1 MNSIETEM
9 ADLIEI
15 SRFAGERFDLVQA
28 GGGNTSVKLDDGRIF
43 VKASGMALS
52 EVSSEADFCLLQ
64 WPNLVQFLSS
74 CAADSITDA
83 GDDTTTEIL
92 EAQAKVAVAAAL
104 SPTSSGNRRPSI
116 EALLHCLLGKY
127 TLHTHPIAVTALVCR
142 SDWQKTVADIFA
154 SAFPQYQEALFM
166 VPYRTPG
173 PALAVALLQQLK
185 EKNWQPAIADKA
197 RIAIVFLENHGLIV
211 AGANKQVVMQITNE
225 VTDKLASQLSFNLY
239 RYKLVNFAS
248 ALVNQVCGTKWLAY
262 LSDDRI
268 LQDALRRDPAYLL
281 ASCATPDQLVYC
293 GARGMGLSEFD
304 SPEAVQSVADYLK
317 KFGHPPKVIISGEH
331 ILLLGQSLRKCRE
344 SEEVLRSHVMLQL
357 GGELAT
363 MNYLAQSEVDYLS
376 NWEAEKY
383 RQTL

>member
-52 EVSSEADFCLLQ
+52 EVSSESDFCLLE
-64 WPNLVQFLSS
+64 WPSLVQFLSS
-74 CAADSITDA
+74 CATNA
-83 GDDTTTEIL
+83 TTEIL
-92 EAQAKVAVAAAL
+92 EAQAKIAVAAAL
-104 SPTSSGNRRPSI
+104 STESSSKRRPSI
-116 EALLHCLLGKY
+116 ETLLHCLLGKY
-127 TLHTHPIAVTALVCR
+127 TLHTHPIAVASLVCR
-142 SDWQKTVADIFA
+142 SDWQKIVADIFA
-154 SAFPQYQEALFM
+154 TTFPQYQDALFM

-185 EKNWQPAIADKA
+185 EKNWQSAKPDKA
-197 RIAIVFLENHGLIV
+197 SIAIVFLENHGLIV
-211 AGANKQVVMQITNE
+211 AGASKQVVMQITNE
-225 VTDKLASQLSFNLY
+225 VVDKLASRLTFNLY

-262 LSDDRI
+262 LSDDHI
-268 LQDALRRDPAYLL
+268 LLDALRRDPAYLL

-293 GARGMGLSEFD
+293 GARGMALTEFD
-304 SPEAVQSVADYLK
+304 SPEAVQSVADYLEQ
-317 KFGHPPKVIISGEH
+317 FGHPPKVIISGEH
-331 ILLLGQSLRKCRE
+331 VLLLGQSLRKCRE
-344 SEEVLRSHVMLQL
+344 TEEVLRSHVMLQL

-363 MNYLAQSEVDYLS
+363 MNYLNQGEVDYLS
-376 NWEAEKY
+376 DWEAEKY

>member
-1 MNSIETEM
+1 MNAIETEI

-52 EVSSEADFCLLQ
+52 EVGSEADFCLLQ
-64 WPNLVQFLSS
+64 WPALLQFLSA
-74 CAADSITDA
+74 CDA
-83 GDDTTTEIL
+83 NLSVEAL

-104 SPTSSGNRRPSI
+104 TPAASSNRRPSI

-127 TLHTHPIAVTALVCR
+127 TLHTHPIAVAALVCR
-142 SDWQKTVADIFA
+142 KNWQKIVRDIFA
-154 SAFPQYQEALFM
+154 SEFPQYQDSLFL
-166 VPYRTPG
+166 VSYKTPG
-173 PALAVALLQQLK
+173 PALAVALQQQLR
-185 EKNWQPAIADKA
+185 EKNWQPSAADKA
-197 RIAIVFLENHGLIV
+197 SIAIVFLENHGLIV

-225 VTDKLASQLSFNLY
+225 VVDKLASELAFNLY

-262 LSDDRI
+262 LSDDHI
-268 LQDALRRDPAYLL
+268 LQDALKRNSAYLL
-281 ASCATPDQLVYC
+281 APCATPDQLVYC
-293 GARGMGLSEFD
+293 GASGLALADFD
-304 SPEAVQSVADYLK
+304 SASAVQSVADYLQ

-357 GGELAT
+357 GGELDDMT
-363 MNYLAQSEVDYLS
+363 YLAQDEVDYLS

-383 RQTL
+383 RQSL

>member
-1 MNSIETEM
+1 MNSTETEI

-52 EVSSEADFCLLQ
+52 EVGSEADFCLLQ
-64 WPNLVQFLSS
+64 WPSLLEFMSS
-74 CAADSITDA
+74 CATDA
-83 GDDTTTEIL
+83 STEVL
-92 EAQAKVAVAAAL
+92 EAQAKVAVAAAM
-104 SPTSSGNRRPSI
+104 SPVSSGSRRPSI

-127 TLHTHPIAVTALVCR
+127 TLHTHPIAVASLVCR
-142 SDWQKTVADIFA
+142 SNWQKQVTDIFA
-154 SAFPQYQEALFM
+154 SAFPQYQDALFL
-166 VPYRTPG
+166 VPYKTPG
-173 PALAVALLQQLK
+173 PALAVALHQQLK
-185 EKNWQPAIADKA
+185 ERNWQPATADKA
-197 RIAIVFLENHGLIV
+197 SIAIVFLENHGLIV
-211 AGANKQVVMQITNE
+211 AGANKQVVMQVTNE
-225 VTDKLASQLSFNLY
+225 VVDRLASELAFNLY

-262 LSDDRI
+262 LSDDHI
-268 LQDALRRDPAYLL
+268 LHDALQRNPAYLL

-293 GARGMGLSEFD
+293 GASGLALSEFD
-304 SPEAVQSVADYLK
+304 SPEAVQSVAQYLE

-357 GGELAT
+357 GGELET
-363 MNYLAQSEVDYLS
+363 MNYLPQEEVDYLS

>member
-1 MNSIETEM
+1 MNSTETEI

-52 EVSSEADFCLLQ
+52 EVGSEADFCLLQ
-64 WPNLVQFLSS
+64 WPGLLEFMSS
-74 CAADSITDA
+74 CATDA
-83 GDDTTTEIL
+83 STEVL
-92 EAQAKVAVAAAL
+92 EAQAKVAVAAAM
-104 SPTSSGNRRPSI
+104 SPDSSSSRRPSI

-127 TLHTHPIAVTALVCR
+127 TLHTHPIAVASLVCR
-142 SDWQKTVADIFA
+142 SNWQKQVTDIFA
-154 SAFPQYQEALFM
+154 SAFPQYQDSLFL
-166 VPYRTPG
+166 VPYKTPG

-185 EKNWQPAIADKA
+185 EKNWQPATDDKA
-197 RIAIVFLENHGLIV
+197 SVAIIFLENHGLIV
-211 AGANKQVVMQITNE
+211 AGATKQVVMQITNE
-225 VTDKLASQLSFNLY
+225 VVDRLASELAFNLY

-262 LSDDRI
+262 LSDDHI
-268 LQDALRRDPAYLL
+268 LHDALQRNPAYLL

-293 GARGMGLSEFD
+293 GASGLALSEFD
-304 SPEAVQSVADYLK
+304 SPEAVQSVAQYLE

-357 GGELAT
+357 GGELET
-363 MNYLAQSEVDYLS
+363 MNYLPQSEVDYLS

>member
-1 MNSIETEM
+1 MNSTETEI

-28 GGGNTSVKLDDGRIF
+28 GGGNTSVKLADGRIF

-52 EVSSEADFCLLQ
+52 EVASEADFCLLR
-64 WPNLVQFLSS
+64 WPGLLEFLSG
-74 CAADSITDA
+74 CATDA
-83 GDDTTTEIL
+83 STEVL
-92 EAQAKVAVAAAL
+92 EAQAKVAVAAAM
-104 SPTSSGNRRPSI
+104 SPVSSGNRRPSI

-127 TLHTHPIAVTALVCR
+127 TLHTHPIAVAALVCR
-142 SDWQKTVADIFA
+142 SNWQKIVTDIFA
-154 SAFPQYQEALFM
+154 SAFPQYQDALFL
-166 VPYRTPG
+166 VPYKTPG
-173 PALAVALLQQLK
+173 PALAVALHQQLK
-185 EKNWQPAIADKA
+185 ERNWQPATADKA
-197 RIAIVFLENHGLIV
+197 SLAVVFLENHGLIV
-211 AGANKQVVMQITNE
+211 AGANKQVVMQVTNE
-225 VTDKLASQLSFNLY
+225 IVDRLASELAFNLY

-262 LSDDRI
+262 LSDDHI
-268 LQDALRRDPAYLL
+268 LHDALQRNPAYLL

-293 GARGMGLSEFD
+293 GASGLALGEFD
-304 SPEAVQSVADYLK
+304 SPEAVQSVAQYLE

-357 GGELAT
+357 GGELET
-363 MNYLAQSEVDYLS
+363 MNYLPQSEVDYLS

>member
-1 MNSIETEM
+1 MNSTETEI
-9 ADLIEI
+9 ADLIEV

-52 EVSSEADFCLLQ
+52 EVGSEADFCLLQ
-64 WPNLVQFLSS
+64 WPGLFEFMSS
-74 CAADSITDA
+74 CATDA
-83 GDDTTTEIL
+83 STEVL
-92 EAQAKVAVAAAL
+92 EAQAKVAVAAAM
-104 SPTSSGNRRPSI
+104 SPVSSGSRRPSI

-127 TLHTHPIAVTALVCR
+127 TLHTHPIAVASLVCR
-142 SDWQKTVADIFA
+142 SNWQKQVTDIFA
-154 SAFPQYQEALFM
+154 SAFPQYQDALFL
-166 VPYRTPG
+166 VPYKTPG
-173 PALAVALLQQLK
+173 PALAVALHQQLK
-185 EKNWQPAIADKA
+185 ERNWQPATADRA
-197 RIAIVFLENHGLIV
+197 SIAIVFLENHGLIV
-211 AGANKQVVMQITNE
+211 AGANKQVVMQVTNE
-225 VTDKLASQLSFNLY
+225 VVDRLASELAFNLY

-262 LSDDRI
+262 LSDDHI
-268 LQDALRRDPAYLL
+268 LHDALQRNPAYLL

-293 GARGMGLSEFD
+293 GASGLALSEFD
-304 SPEAVQSVADYLK
+304 SPEAVQSVAQYLE

-357 GGELAT
+357 GGELET
-363 MNYLAQSEVDYLS
+363 MNYLPQEEVDYLS

>member
-1 MNSIETEM
+1 MNAIEAEI

-52 EVSSEADFCLLQ
+52 EVGSGADFCLLQ
-64 WPNLVQFLSS
+64 WPALLQFLSA
-74 CAADSITDA
+74 CDA
-83 GDDTTTEIL
+83 NLSVEAL

-104 SPTSSGNRRPSI
+104 TPVASSNRRPSI

-127 TLHTHPIAVTALVCR
+127 TLHTHPIAVAALVCR
-142 SDWQKTVADIFA
+142 KDWQKIVRDIFA
-154 SAFPQYQEALFM
+154 SEFPQYQDSLFL
-166 VPYRTPG
+166 VSYKTPG
-173 PALAVALLQQLK
+173 PALAVALQQQLR
-185 EKNWQPAIADKA
+185 EKDWQPASADKA
-197 RIAIVFLENHGLIV
+197 SLAIVFLENHGLIV

-225 VTDKLASQLSFNLY
+225 VVDKLASELAFNLY

-262 LSDDRI
+262 LSDDHI
-268 LQDALRRDPAYLL
+268 LQDALKRNSAYLL
-281 ASCATPDQLVYC
+281 APCATPDQLVYC
-293 GARGMGLSEFD
+293 GASGL
-304 SPEAVQSVADYLK
+304 ALADYLQ
-317 KFGHPPKVIISGEH
+317 KFGHPPKVIVSGEH

-344 SEEVLRSHVMLQL
+344 SEEVLRSHVMLQM
-357 GGELAT
+357 GGELDDMT
-363 MNYLAQSEVDYLS
+363 YLAQDEVDYLS

-383 RQTL
+383 RQSL